1 MTPTARPTA
10 AVNASRTDMRVR
22 SRRRR
27 LLRDGLSK
35 SVVFTFLLIFG
46 ISFALPLF
54 WMISTSL
61 KTNEQLVSIR
71 PIWIPN
77 PIRWSN
83 YTRAVESMNFLE
95 QTRNTLTVCFLA
107 LAGQV
112 VSSSLAGYGFSRVNW
127 RGREIVFILVLTT
140 MMLPGQVTM
149 IPLFIVFRNLHWID
163 TLKPL
168 FVPSMLGAAFYI
180 FLFRQFFLA
189 LPSELNDAARID
201 GCNEFAIYWRIILPL
216 SKPVIATVALF
227 TFLTHWNDFQ
237 GPLIY
242 LQSADRYTLSLGL
255 QVFSGRS
262 SMDMTALMAATAL
275 VSLPAILL
283 FFFTQRTFIQ
293 GIALTGLK
301 A

>member
-1 MTPTARPTA
+1 MK
-10 AVNASRTDMRVR
+10 ASGAEIQLR
-22 SRRRR
+22 SRRKRQVR
-27 LLRDGLSK
+27 EGLSK
-35 SVVFTFLLIFG
+35 SVVFAFLLIFG

-83 YTRAVESMNFLE
+83 YARAVESMNFPE

-107 LAGQV
+107 LTGQV
-112 VSSSLAGYGFSRVNW
+112 VSSSLAGYGFSRIKW
-127 RGREIVFILVLTT
+127 RGREIAFVLVLTT
-140 MMLPGQVTM
+140 MMLPRQVTM
-149 IPLFIVFRNLHWID
+149 IPLFIVFRNLHWVN

-168 FVPSMLGAAFYI
+168 FVPSMLGSAFYI

-201 GCNEFAIYWRIILPL
+201 GCSEFAIYWRIILPL

-242 LQSADRYTLSLGL
+242 LQSSEKYTLSLGL

-262 SMDMTALMAATAL
+262 YMDMTALMAATAL

>member
-1 MTPTARPTA
+1 MRETLSAG
-10 AVNASRTDMRVR
+10 AVLV
-22 SRRRR
+22 
-27 LLRDGLSK
+27 LLLLFGLS
-35 SVVFTFLLIFG
+35 FT
-46 ISFALPLF
+46 LPLF
-54 WMISTSL
+54 WMASTSL
-61 KTNEQLVSIR
+61 KTNEQLVSLQ
-71 PIWIPN
+71 PVWIPN
-77 PIRWSN
+77 PLNWVN
-83 YTRAVESMNFLE
+83 YVRAIDSMNFLQ

-107 LAGQV
+107 LTGQV
-112 VSSSLAGYGFSRVNW
+112 ISSSLAGYGFSRLQW
-127 RGREIVFILVLTT
+127 PGREVVFVLVLTT

-149 IPLFIVFRNLHWID
+149 IPLFIIFRNLRWIN

-168 FVPSMLGAAFYI
+168 FVPSMLGSAFYI

-201 GCNEFAIYWRIILPL
+201 GCSELGIYWRIILPL

-227 TFLTHWNDFQ
+227 TFLSHWNDFQ

-262 SMDMTALMAATAL
+262 SRDMTALMAATTL
-275 VSLPAILL
+275 VSLPAIVL

>member
-1 MTPTARPTA
+1 M
-10 AVNASRTDMRVR
+10 
-22 SRRRR
+22 
-27 LLRDGLSK
+27 SK
-35 SVVFTFLLIFG
+35 SVTFAFLLLFG

-61 KTNEQLVSIR
+61 KTNEQLVSIQ

-83 YTRAVESMNFLE
+83 YARAIESMNFLE

-107 LAGQV
+107 LTGQV
-112 VSSSLAGYGFSRVNW
+112 VSSSLAGYGFSRINW

-140 MMLPGQVTM
+140 MMLPSQVTM

-168 FVPSMLGAAFYI
+168 FVPSMLGSAFYI

-189 LPSELNDAARID
+189 LPAELNDAARID
-201 GCNEFAIYWRIILPL
+201 GCSEFEIYWRIILPL

-227 TFLTHWNDFQ
+227 TFLAHWNDFQ
-237 GPLIY
+237 APLIY
-242 LQSADRYTLSLGL
+242 LQSAEKYTLSLGL

-301 A
+301 G

>member
-1 MTPTARPTA
+1 
-10 AVNASRTDMRVR
+10 
-22 SRRRR
+22 
-27 LLRDGLSK
+27 
-35 SVVFTFLLIFG
+35 
-46 ISFALPLF
+46 
-54 WMISTSL
+54 
-61 KTNEQLVSIR
+61 VSIK

-83 YTRAVESMNFLE
+83 YVRAVESMDFVT

-112 VSSSLAGYGFSRVNW
+112 ISSSLAGYGFSRINW
-127 RGREIVFILVLTT
+127 PGREAVFVLVLTT

-149 IPLFIVFRNLHWID
+149 IPLFIIFRNLHWID

-201 GCNEFAIYWRIILPL
+201 GCTEFEIYWRIILPL

-227 TFLTHWNDFQ
+227 TFLSHWNDFQ
-237 GPLIY
+237 SPLIY

-262 SMDMTALMAATAL
+262 YMDMTALMAATTL